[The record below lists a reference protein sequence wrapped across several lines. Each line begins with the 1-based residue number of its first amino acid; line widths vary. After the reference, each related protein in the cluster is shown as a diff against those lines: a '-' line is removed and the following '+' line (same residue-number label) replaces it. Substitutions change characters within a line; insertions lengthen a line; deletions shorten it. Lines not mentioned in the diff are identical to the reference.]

1 MKPGRNDPCPCGSG
15 KKYKQCCLQAQ
26 EAPQTED
33 FLWHQIRHMLN
44 GMPAKLLKFSAKH
57 FGPEAVLEA
66 WGDFTLWSEE
76 EFDPHTL
83 HMQLFMPWFFYNW
96 HPEFSGIDENTQDE
110 RTTGQAFLDKYGKQ
124 LEPLLKRYIEQCC
137 VAPFSFYDI
146 VSVRPGD
153 GFVLRDILTDAE
165 CYVTEHS
172 GSMHAKAGQIV
183 FGKLVKVEHV
193 AILEA
198 SAPIFFPPIEKFSI
212 LELRQEIYELENPP
226 TQALFSEYEFEM
238 LAIYHEVYDRL
249 HNPPMPEISNTDGDP
264 MVFQKLIYDIPSP
277 QAAFAALKPL
287 CINSTE
293 DELLEDAGFDANG
306 ELYSIEFPWLRKG
319 NAKHKSWDNTALG
332 HIKIKNHQLTVE
344 VNSEERASKFQQLI
358 KKLHPEAHYKTSVIE
373 SPQAMFARAKD
384 EDESAQARQHK
395 EELEELN
402 NSPEM
407 QEQIMEFIRE
417 HYRQWPQEKL
427 AILGGKTPLQA
438 IKTKDGREMVE
449 ALVRDFELKS
459 LNSNPPADPSIFTE
473 LRKRLGLKLTD

>member
-44 GMPAKLLKFSAKH
+44 GMPEKLLKFSAKH

-66 WGDFTLWSEE
+66 WEDFTLWSEE
-76 EFDPHTL
+76 EFDPHTP

-96 HPEFSGIDENTQDE
+96 HPEFSGIDGNDQDE

-146 VSVRPGD
+146 ISVRPGD

-172 GSMHAKAGQIV
+172 GSVQAKSGQIV
-183 FGKLVKVEHV
+183 FGKLVKVDHV

-198 SAPIFFPPIEKFSI
+198 SAPIFLPPIEKFSI

-226 TQALFSEYEFEM
+226 SQALLSEYEFEM
-238 LAIYHEVYDRL
+238 LAIYHEVYDEL
-249 HNPPMPEISNTDGDP
+249 HNPPMPELSNTDGDP

-277 QAAFAALKPL
+277 QATFAALKPL
-287 CINSTE
+287 CTNSTE
-293 DELLEDAGFDANG
+293 DELLEDARFDANG

-319 NAKHKSWDNTALG
+319 NARHKSWDNTVLG
-332 HIKIKNHQLTVE
+332 QIKIKNHQLTVE
-344 VNSEERASKFQQLI
+344 VNSEERAHKFQKLI

-373 SPQAMFARAKD
+373 SPQSML
-384 EDESAQARQHK
+384 AQAENEGKTARSQQHR

-407 QEQIMEFIRE
+407 QEQVMEFIRE
-417 HYRQWPQEKL
+417 HYHQWPKEKL
-427 AILGGKTPLQA
+427 PILGGKTPLQA
-438 IKTKDGREMVE
+438 IKTKNGREMVE
-449 ALVRDFELKS
+449 ALVRDFELRS
-459 LNSNPPADPSIFTE
+459 LNSNPPVDPSIFTE
-473 LRKRLGLKLTD
+473 LRKRLGLQPTD